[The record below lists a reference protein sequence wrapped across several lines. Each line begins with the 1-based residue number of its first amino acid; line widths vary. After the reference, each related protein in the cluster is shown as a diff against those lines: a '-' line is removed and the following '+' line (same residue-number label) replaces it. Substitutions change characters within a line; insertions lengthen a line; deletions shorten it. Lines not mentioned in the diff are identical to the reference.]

1 MPVIADGE
9 FMRAKVPMTKE
20 NIRHLS
26 IIKLGLKEDSVLY
39 DIGSGTGA
47 VSCEAAMQSSG
58 LKVYAIE
65 MRKAAC
71 DLIEKNAEKFGLS
84 NIEVVNG
91 KAPEAFEGLEAPTH
105 AFIGGS
111 SGSLKE
117 MLDVLSGAPGS
128 VRVVINAV
136 SLETMAEI
144 QSILSEYAI
153 TDLSIEQISVTRS
166 RELGKYHLMTAENPV
181 IIAAFTLGE
190 RE

>member
-1 MPVIADGE
+1 
-9 FMRAKVPMTKE
+9 
-20 NIRHLS
+20 
-26 IIKLGLKEDSVLY
+26 
-39 DIGSGTGA
+39 
-47 VSCEAAMQSSG
+47 
-58 LKVYAIE
+58 
-65 MRKAAC
+65 
-71 DLIEKNAEKFGLS
+71 
-84 NIEVVNG
+84 
-91 KAPEAFEGLEAPTH
+91 
-105 AFIGGS
+105 
-111 SGSLKE
+111 

>member
-1 MPVIADGE
+1 MTIFHLNFHAINFNIAT
-9 FMRAKVPMTKE
+9 FICPFIILFPTI
-20 NIRHLS
+20 NI
-26 IIKLGLKEDSVLY
+26 
-39 DIGSGTGA
+39 
-47 VSCEAAMQSSG
+47 
-58 LKVYAIE
+58 
-65 MRKAAC
+65 
-71 DLIEKNAEKFGLS
+71 
-84 NIEVVNG
+84 IEVVNG